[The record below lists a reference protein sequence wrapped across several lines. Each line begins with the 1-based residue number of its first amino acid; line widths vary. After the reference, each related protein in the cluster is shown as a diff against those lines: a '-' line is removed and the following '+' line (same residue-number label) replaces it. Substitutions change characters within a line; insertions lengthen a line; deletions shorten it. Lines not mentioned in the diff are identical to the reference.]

1 MNQEIFSVETL
12 LKTTHWDFYRLIFIN
27 SYNLRKLRN
36 LVMFRGF
43 LRTFS
48 WRFWCSQSGYLPRII
63 MWLNKIDE

>member
-12 LKTTHWDFYRLIFIN
+12 LKTTHWDFYKLIFIN
-27 SYNLRKLRN
+27 SYNLRK

-48 WRFWCSQSGYLPRII
+48 WPFWCSQSA
-63 MWLNKIDE
+63 